1 MDEHH
6 QSPPGGGGEKSAK
19 REEDEEV
26 SSEAEAEAEAK
37 SKSKSA
43 APCKNSFFGRHR
55 ISAAINRLQNEINII
70 EEELQQL
77 ESVGESSTVCK
88 ELVSS
93 VESVPDPLL
102 SETIGPPDVNWD
114 QWFRGA
120 HDGRNHRR
128 WI

>member
-70 EEELQQL
+70 E
-77 ESVGESSTVCK
+77 VI
-88 ELVSS
+88 
-93 VESVPDPLL
+93 
-102 SETIGPPDVNWD
+102 TISFFDSYLP
-114 QWFRGA
+114 
-120 HDGRNHRR
+120 
-128 WI
+128 